1 MRDSGHRRSPRE
13 QVIKQ
18 VRTWIKTGEFTRGM
32 MIPGEDEI
40 SQALNVSRGTVR
52 SGLEILEEEG
62 LILKRN
68 RRRYVA
74 DPVFRSDGPVLARNT
89 MLLFGVYADSG
100 MAFKG
105 TGFLQAV
112 QAGVIERLSELGK
125 HVININADKLTGEEI
140 TNTLRLSP
148 AGVVALQGA
157 LQTPGGPGLIEE
169 AARLGLPV
177 VADYIDERYPDIPRV
192 LPDHVRGNY
201 ELTRFFL
208 SRGFRRI
215 VCFYQEEPVYWVK
228 ARFEGYRKAMREA
241 GLIPSPGIG
250 VRLVPHDFSHTR
262 EVFELAVRIAAGELV
277 GHMISPEPPEV
288 LMASSDWMV
297 PVIACA
303 CRMFGKEPG
312 RDIHIA
318 GFDNRF
324 DSNPWNE
331 MDSTLPEATV
341 DKHNTCIGWELAN
354 LLVARVDGREDIPPC
369 TLVQPELIVPKQL

>member
-40 SQALNVSRGTVR
+40 SQTLKVSRGTVR

-74 DPVFRSDGPVLARNT
+74 DSVFRSDGPVLARNT

-125 HVININADKLTGEEI
+125 HVININADKLTEEEI
-140 TNTLRLSP
+140 SNTLRLSP

-157 LQTPGGPGLIEE
+157 RQTPGGAGLIGE
-169 AARLGLPV
+169 AARLDLPV
-177 VADYIDERYPDIPRV
+177 VADYVDDRYPDLPCV
-192 LPDHVRGNY
+192 LPDQVRGNY
-201 ELTRFFL
+201 ELTRFFV
-208 SRGFRRI
+208 SRGFKRI
-215 VCFYQEEPVYWVK
+215 ICFYQEEPIFWVK

-241 GLIPSPGIG
+241 GLVPSPGIG
-250 VRLVPHDFSHTR
+250 VRIVPHDFPRTR
-262 EVFELAVRIAAGELV
+262 EVFDLAVRIAAGELV
-277 GHMISPEPPEV
+277 RHMTSSEPPEV

-297 PVIACA
+297 PIIASA

-324 DSNPWNE
+324 DSNPWKE
-331 MDSTLPEATV
+331 IDDTLPEATV
-341 DKHNTCIGWELAN
+341 EKHNTRIGRELAD
-354 LLVARVDGREDIPPC
+354 LLVARIDGRETHPLC
-369 TLVQPELIVPKQL
+369 TMVQPELIIPHQL